1 MKRLL
6 SLAYT
11 IPEFDF
17 MAKATIKNNLS
28 TEQTAK
34 EWACSK
40 YTKWSTAFLA
50 KHRELVIR
58 IMYSMFIL
66 VVLKNSSLMTNSS
79 ASKVVIL
86 LAGTLKDNI

>member
-1 MKRLL
+1 
-6 SLAYT
+6 
-11 IPEFDF
+11 
-17 MAKATIKNNLS
+17 MAKATTKNNLS
-28 TEQTAK
+28 AEQTAK

-40 YTKWSTAFLA
+40 YTKWSTTFLT

-58 IMYSMFIL
+58 IICSTFIL

-86 LAGTLKDNI
+86 AAGILKDNI

>member
-1 MKRLL
+1 
-6 SLAYT
+6 
-11 IPEFDF
+11 
-17 MAKATIKNNLS
+17 MAKATTKNDLS
-28 TEQTAK
+28 AEQIAK

-40 YTKWSTAFLA
+40 YTKWFTIFLA

-58 IMYSMFIL
+58 IICLTFIL

-86 LAGTLKDNI
+86 AAGILKDNI